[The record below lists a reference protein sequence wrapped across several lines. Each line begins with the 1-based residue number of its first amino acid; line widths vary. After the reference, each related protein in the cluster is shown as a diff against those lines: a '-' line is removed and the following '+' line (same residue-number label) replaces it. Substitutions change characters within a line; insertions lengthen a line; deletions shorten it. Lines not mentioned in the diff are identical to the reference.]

1 MNFSVFDSTQPFDFL
16 TLYLRLSQKL
26 TRLNF
31 LIKKVENK
39 QKAIS
44 LSTPHKQDF
53 YLFFLSLKPN
63 SEETDEK
70 GYNRTR
76 RKCLPF

>member
-1 MNFSVFDSTQPFDFL
+1 
-16 TLYLRLSQKL
+16 
-26 TRLNF
+26 

-53 YLFFLSLKPN
+53 YLFFLSLSLQPN
-63 SEETDEK
+63 PETTDEK